1 MRPNVGIEPA
11 KLGSNDGLGVLV
23 GENGELRMEK
33 FEALKK
39 AKALERHYPSDYWGN
54 DNPRCPHCGQEC
66 KVADNEWWKLY
77 EEGEHEVSCPHCDG
91 DFSVSTRVSYSF
103 STDEQ
108 EDA

>member
-1 MRPNVGIEPA
+1 MEANKTDPTRN
-11 KLGSNDGLGVLV
+11 NDRL
-23 GENGELRMEK
+23 
-33 FEALKK
+33 
-39 AKALERHYPSDYWGN
+39 AKAVVLALDQGHYGTTTCSLCSGDVENVAIGAK
-54 DNPRCPHCGQEC
+54 CPHCGEVC
-66 KVADNEWWKLY
+66 DVGANDWWRLY

>member
-1 MRPNVGIEPA
+1 
-11 KLGSNDGLGVLV
+11 
-23 GENGELRMEK
+23 MER

-39 AKALERHYPSDYWGN
+39 AKASGRHYPSDYWGN
-54 DNPRCPHCGQEC
+54 DNPRCPHCGTEC
-66 KVADNEWWKLY
+66 SVSENEWWKLY
-77 EEGEHEVSCPHCDG
+77 EDGEHEVSCPHCDG